1 MTLTFTDQSTLALLG
16 AQGTEEYISGQRS
29 PAVRFIF
36 DGTTN
41 SDPALRKSFSDT
53 EKTKIM
59 TIDDGTPLEGYTV
72 LVRTIYEDGKIKVI
86 MAKNM
91 DTQVTELQE
100 QVAAQQEAI
109 SILMGG
115 TNNGGI

>member
-1 MTLTFTDQSTLALLG
+1 MTLKFADNTTLSLIG
-16 AQGTEEYISGQRS
+16 AQGTTETIKEQRS

-41 SDPALRKSFSDT
+41 SDPALRKSFSD
-53 EKTKIM
+53 EGKTKTM
-59 TIDDGTPLEGYTV
+59 TIDGGEPIEGYTV
-72 LVRTIYEDGKIKVI
+72 LVRTVYEDGKIKVI
-86 MAKNM
+86 MAENT

-100 QVAAQQEAI
+100 QIAAQREAI

>member
-1 MTLTFTDQSTLALLG
+1 MTLTFADQSTLALLG
-16 AQGTEEYISGQRS
+16 AQGTTEYINGKRCK
-29 PAVRFIF
+29 AIRFCF
-36 DGTTN
+36 DAE
-41 SDPALRKSFSDT
+41 SYQDPQLRESFSD
-53 EKTKIM
+53 EGKTKTM
-59 TIDDGTPLEGYTV
+59 TIDGGEPIEGYTV
-72 LVRTIYEDGKIKVI
+72 LVRTVYEDGKIKVI
-86 MAKNM
+86 MAENM